1 MHKISQNL
9 QIFAEIYRKVRD
21 FAVILPTQKTGFKMT
36 ALWKS
41 ILKVRL
47 TIHYYF

>member
-1 MHKISQNL
+1 MKKHKISQNL

-36 ALWKS
+36 ALWS
-41 ILKVRL
+41 E
-47 TIHYYF
+47 F